1 MKKLILT
8 SLFLFGGVGFLK
20 AQQPVEGTTYFLPKT
35 AMRFSFLVEKT
46 VYTPGEFAQYAE
58 RYMKETDVNFEPSTT
73 YRIIHTSMAPLGVP
87 DSSKQYTLS
96 LNKKYTISNVSL
108 DDNGVLLAVNA
119 KGRKANIPAP
129 YVPGRKPAVLNPKD
143 FMNEDILTAGSSA
156 KMAELCAQE
165 IYDIRDSRAQLSKG
179 KADTMPKDGE
189 QLKLMLNNLD
199 TQEKA
204 LLQVFNGMTVK
215 DTTEVVMTFIPQ
227 KETSK
232 KLFFRFSRRLGFTDI
247 DDLGGAPY
255 YIITEDEHTM
265 ANTDPSLKNEKKE
278 KDDINLNV
286 NVPDKIKVSLY
297 EQERLMA
304 SFEFYA
310 AQFGKTENLSGEL
323 FGKKQTTQ
331 IVLNPITGGIEHLQ
345 SEAIK

>member
-8 SLFLFGGVGFLK
+8 SLFIFGGVGFLK

-58 RYMKETDVNFEPSTT
+58 RYMKETDVDFEPSTT
-73 YRIIHTSMAPLGVP
+73 YRIIHTSMTPLGVP

-96 LNKKYTISNVSL
+96 LNKKYTISDVSL

-119 KGRKANIPAP
+119 KGRKASAPTP
-129 YVPGRKPAVLNPKD
+129 YVPGKKPAVLNPKD
-143 FMNEDILTAGSSA
+143 YMNEDILTAGSSA

-204 LLQVFNGMTVK
+204 LLQVFNGVTVK
-215 DTTEVVMTFIPQ
+215 DTMEVVMTFIPQ
-227 KETSK
+227 KEANK
-232 KLFFRFSRRLGFTDI
+232 KLFFRFSQRLGFTDI

-255 YIITEDEHTM
+255 YIIVEDEHTM
-265 ANTDPSLKNEKKE
+265 ANADPSLQNEKKE

-331 IVLNPITGGIEHLQ
+331 IILNPITGGIEHLQ
-345 SEAIK
+345 SESIK

>member
-8 SLFLFGGVGFLK
+8 SLFIFGGVGFLK

-58 RYMKETDVNFEPSTT
+58 RYMKETDVDFEPSTT
-73 YRIIHTSMAPLGVP
+73 YRIIHTSMTPLGVP

-96 LNKKYTISNVSL
+96 LNKKYTISDVSL

-119 KGRKANIPAP
+119 KGRKASAPTP
-129 YVPGRKPAVLNPKD
+129 YVPGKKPAVLNPKD
-143 FMNEDILTAGSSA
+143 YMNEDILTAGSSA

-204 LLQVFNGMTVK
+204 LLQVFNGVTVK
-215 DTTEVVMTFIPQ
+215 DTMEVVMTFIPQ
-227 KETSK
+227 KEANK
-232 KLFFRFSRRLGFTDI
+232 KLFFRFSQRLGFTDI

-255 YIITEDEHTM
+255 YIIVEDEHTM
-265 ANTDPSLKNEKKE
+265 ANADPSLQNEKKE

-345 SEAIK
+345 SESIK

>member
-8 SLFLFGGVGFLK
+8 SLFIFGGVGFLK

-58 RYMKETDVNFEPSTT
+58 RYMKETDVDFEPSTT
-73 YRIIHTSMAPLGVP
+73 YRIIHTSMTPLGVP

-96 LNKKYTISNVSL
+96 LNKKYTISDVSL

-119 KGRKANIPAP
+119 KGRKASVPTP
-129 YVPGRKPAVLNPKD
+129 YVPGKKTAVLNPKD
-143 FMNEDILTAGSSA
+143 YMNEDILTAGSSA

-204 LLQVFNGMTVK
+204 LLQVFNGVTVK
-215 DTTEVVMTFIPQ
+215 DTMEVVMTFIPQ
-227 KETSK
+227 KEANK
-232 KLFFRFSRRLGFTDI
+232 KLFFRFSQHLGFTDI

-255 YIITEDEHTM
+255 YIIVEDEHTM
-265 ANTDPSLKNEKKE
+265 ANADPSLQKEKKE

-331 IVLNPITGGIEHLQ
+331 IILNPITGGIEHLQ
-345 SEAIK
+345 SESIK

>member
-8 SLFLFGGVGFLK
+8 SLFIFGGVGFLK

-58 RYMKETDVNFEPSTT
+58 RYMKETDVDFEPSTT
-73 YRIIHTSMAPLGVP
+73 YRIIHTSMTPLGVP

-96 LNKKYTISNVSL
+96 LNKKYTISDVSL

-119 KGRKANIPAP
+119 KGRKASVPTP
-129 YVPGRKPAVLNPKD
+129 YVPGKKPEVLNPKD
-143 FMNEDILTAGSSA
+143 YMNEDILTAGSSA

-204 LLQVFNGMTVK
+204 LLQVFNGVTIK

-227 KETSK
+227 KEANK
-232 KLFFRFSRRLGFTDI
+232 KLFFRFSQRLGFTDI

-255 YIITEDEHTM
+255 YIIVEDEHTM
-265 ANTDPSLKNEKKE
+265 ANADPSLQNEKKE

-345 SEAIK
+345 SESIK